1 MSQISFC
8 LYNSEIHKSRE
19 CSSLIFLSLGQELPH
34 SGGCQRE
41 RVEGKG
47 RKGNWKLHL
56 KKKKKCVVHRWSYE
70 LIQDCNEYRLSITIS
85 GHFFSHKFQ
94 MCQEVTSLCDTIET
108 LGQGRQINSEE
119 RNPTEQPLMNS
130 SLVTSP
136 SLILF
141 SPKPTLW
148 AFEIKTFHEKKM

>member
-1 MSQISFC
+1 
-8 LYNSEIHKSRE
+8 
-19 CSSLIFLSLGQELPH
+19 
-34 SGGCQRE
+34 
-41 RVEGKG
+41 
-47 RKGNWKLHL
+47 
-56 KKKKKCVVHRWSYE
+56 
-70 LIQDCNEYRLSITIS
+70 
-85 GHFFSHKFQ
+85 

-148 AFEIKTFHEKKM
+148 AFEIKTFHEKKNVKLWGSRKRRLKGVNEHKI